1 MCISAVAIKAARG
14 ALPAMTRRSAS
25 RTGARLCI
33 ATQSAS
39 PGAPLSRLRATKA
52 TPSSSSEVLDV
63 YSLSPKVYDIAFSFR
78 DFEAEAAFIVEAHAK
93 MSSQSSSLSS
103 FLEVGCGPARH
114 TMLLAQSGIPK
125 RSVGMD
131 LSPEMI
137 EYARER
143 AAEQGLEGRAG
154 FVVADMTSAE
164 GFKGSVVT
172 GDELFDAAA
181 IMLGTFSHCLDNE
194 SALATLK
201 NIGECV
207 KPGGILVIESGNP
220 RDIYQGAFCMDGF
233 LNAWEIGE
241 SGDVDFA
248 EDYEEDYDDDN
259 DDDDND
265 DDAGKDC
272 GDMREAINVAE
283 DVEAS
288 DDIKEDE
295 EAEDGPV
302 EGELR
307 VMVEYGREGDRF
319 DVERGVLSRTTGFSL
334 FDEDGELV
342 SSSVSVV
349 EQRQFTLQELDLL
362 ARLSGWRL
370 LPEGGFGDFDFDVSL
385 GDETADRMIAVL
397 RRE

>member
-1 MCISAVAIKAARG
+1 M
-14 ALPAMTRRSAS
+14 
-25 RTGARLCI
+25 
-33 ATQSAS
+33 
-39 PGAPLSRLRATKA
+39 A
-52 TPSSSSEVLDV
+52 TPSEASDV

-93 MSSQSSSLSS
+93 MSSPASSMSS

-125 RSVGMD
+125 RSVGVD

-143 AAEQGLEGRAG
+143 AREQGLEGRTA
-154 FVVADMTSAE
+154 FVVADMMCTE
-164 GFKGSVVT
+164 GFKGSVVE

-181 IMLGTFSHCLDNE
+181 IMLGTFSHCLDND
-194 SALATLK
+194 SAVATLR
-201 NIGECV
+201 NVGECV
-207 KPGGILVIESGNP
+207 KPGGILVIELGSP
-220 RDIYQGAFCMDGF
+220 RDIYQGAFYLGGF

-248 EDYEEDYDDDN
+248 EDFEEYEDDN
-259 DDDDND
+259 DGPND
-265 DDAGKDC
+265 DV
-272 GDMREAINVAE
+272 REDIE
-283 DVEAS
+283 DVE
-288 DDIKEDE
+288 DIG
-295 EAEDGPV
+295 DGPV

-334 FDEDGELV
+334 FDTDGELV

-349 EQRQFTLQELDLL
+349 DQRQFTLQELDLL

-370 LPEGGFGDFDFDVSL
+370 LPEGVFGDFDVAVSMH
-385 GDETADRMIAVL
+385 DETADRMIAVF